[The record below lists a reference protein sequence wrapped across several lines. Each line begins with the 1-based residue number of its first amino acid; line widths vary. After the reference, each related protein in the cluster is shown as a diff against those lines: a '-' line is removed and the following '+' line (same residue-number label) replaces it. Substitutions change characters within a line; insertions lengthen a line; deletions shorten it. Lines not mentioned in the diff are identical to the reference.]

1 MIKNATQIRE
11 DANIVDIVGKYVTLK
26 RRGATYVGLCPFHT
40 ENSPSF
46 TVFPASNTFKCFGC
60 GQGGDAVH
68 FLMESQS
75 MTFPEALELVASE
88 SRIEIEY
95 ENRERRQEDLDRAKA
110 EQERRHQ
117 LSEMLNGVHRYY
129 ADNNPLPALYCDLE
143 SRREMVD
150 ADGRV
155 ISRETADRFGI
166 CYTPDD
172 NAVRKA
178 GFWDAGQLT
187 EIGVLG
193 KGDYG
198 EYDFFK
204 RRLIFRITD
213 HRGKAIGLAGRRL
226 RSEDHNPQSAPT
238 GGGDGG
244 GAKQRAKYINSKESL
259 LYRKSEVLFGLY
271 ENRRGI
277 KDAGFAVL
285 VEGYMD
291 VVTPHDYGVCNHVAP
306 CGTALTD
313 QQANLLKRYT
323 DEVLILR
330 DGDQAGLEAA
340 KRDVETL
347 ARAGLKVRICVMQ
360 PPADAAKAIEEQKA
374 DIFHQEKT
382 QEELIAKE
390 PKSDKK
396 PSKNDP
402 VVRSERLLEG
412 MKQKL
417 ARMQAELAAYKDPD
431 TFIRH
436 HNRSGYE
443 FFLEEKSQDA
453 IIWRVMCEY
462 DPDDVFKKD
471 MATQVAAQL
480 ISLIE
485 SETLREFYIKELTSN
500 KNLGSVKRILTDA
513 IKQFGTE
520 KNKKSDLTP
529 KQKQDVIKYGLYEK
543 DNCYFIAYD
552 INATG
557 FDISNFVIRPII
569 LIEGAKQSIRLIEV
583 VNQHGASRILDIN
596 SRNFVTA
603 QNFQNEI
610 EARGNF
616 LYKGEAKYFVR
627 IKSKVYDEMPTAYP
641 IYTMGLHR
649 EGFWTWANGIS
660 IEGKFFPVD
669 EYGLVTWNNTRYYL
683 PALSKIRDQV
693 KSDDFDNDF
702 EEEKFYI
709 FHGADPGIS
718 FREWTD
724 LIAQVHG
731 PNGIIG
737 LVYFCSAL
745 FRDVIFERLDGMF
758 PHLNLF
764 GLPGSG
770 KNQMGQSLT
779 APFGKFRPPVHC
791 VNATEAAFTRRV
803 SQVRNGIAWYDE
815 YSNNLDHRRVESLK
829 AFADGTGRARAQVDN
844 AQRTTATPV
853 VSAVIVSGQQQPTL
867 DIALFT
873 RCISLSFNKREFS
886 DTKDAH
892 ARLKEIEKTGHLAG
906 FVAWLQTFR
915 PKIVEDYFQE
925 FDTQLE
931 LFKERIAGAGQ
942 IMDRIVRSYAA
953 MLTTYTILER
963 NMTSTLDATFGF
975 SREDLLKAFEAA
987 IIAQREAVYSEDE
1000 ISIWWRMVEFF
1011 LADGEIEHGAD
1022 ILVEEA
1028 SDETYDLDWKGQK
1041 EVRDYRP
1048 AKRLVYVS
1056 FARTHPLYLERH
1068 QRQRGVKGLDM
1079 EALKYYLKASPA
1091 YQGWKKAKKF
1101 QGAPKTCFVF
1111 DAEKLPFELEDTVA
1125 VLARRR
1131 RAQDATEPPIG
1142 ADDTKPA
1149 DQVTVQETPIDETLP
1164 F

>member
-11 DANIVDIVGKYVTLK
+11 DANILDVIGKYVQLK
-26 RRGATYVGLCPFHT
+26 RRGVTYLGLCPFHT
-40 ENSPSF
+40 ENTPSF
-46 TVFPASNTFKCFGC
+46 TVYPATNTFKCFGC

-68 FLMESQS
+68 FLMESQG
-75 MTFPEALELVASE
+75 MTFPEALEVVASE
-88 SRIEIEY
+88 SRIEVEY
-95 ENRERRQEDLDRAKA
+95 ENRERRQEDIDRAKA
-110 EQERRHQ
+110 EQDRRHQ
-117 LSEMLNGVHRYY
+117 LSDMLAGVHRYY
-129 ADNNPLPALYCDLE
+129 ADHNPLPALYCDLE
-143 SRREMVD
+143 TRKEIVD
-150 ADGRV
+150 ADGRT
-155 ISRETADRFGI
+155 ISRDTADTFGI

-178 GFWDAGQLT
+178 GFWDVAPLT

-204 RRLIFRITD
+204 RRMLFRITD
-213 HRGKAIGLAGRRL
+213 QRGKAIGLAGRRL
-226 RSEDHNPQSAPT
+226 RSEDA
-238 GGGDGG
+238 GVGVGDGG
-244 GAKQRAKYINSKESL
+244 KQRAKYVNSKESV
-259 LYRKSEVLFGLY
+259 LYQKSHVLFGLF

-291 VVTPHDYGVCNHVAP
+291 VVTPHDFGVCNHVAP

-313 QQANLLKRYT
+313 QQATLLKRYT

-330 DGDQAGLEAA
+330 DGDQAGTEAA

-347 ARAGLKVRICVMQ
+347 VRAGLKVRICIMQ
-360 PPADAAKAIEEQKA
+360 PPADAIKKIEEQRA
-374 DIFHQEKT
+374 DIAEQEKKVA
-382 QEELIAKE
+382 ELRAAQHGA
-390 PKSDKK
+390 DKK

-402 VVRSERLLEG
+402 LLRAEHLLQG
-412 MKQKL
+412 MKDAL
-417 ARMQAELAAYKDPD
+417 DRMQAELAAYKDPD
-431 TFIRH
+431 AFVRYHKKT
-436 HNRSGYE
+436 GYE
-443 FFLEEKSQDA
+443 FFLEENSQDA
-453 IIWRVMCEY
+453 IIWRVMVEY
-462 DPDDVFKKD
+462 DEDDVFKKET
-471 MATQVAAQL
+471 ATHIAAQL
-480 ISLIE
+480 VSLIE
-485 SETLREFYIKELTSN
+485 SETLREYYIKELTA
-500 KNLGSVKRILTDA
+500 KNRLGSVKRILQDA
-513 IKQFGTE
+513 IKQYGET
-520 KNKKSDLTP
+520 KKAKSDLTP
-529 KQKQDVIKYGLYEK
+529 KQKQDVIKYGLYER

-552 INATG
+552 TNATG
-557 FDISNFVIRPII
+557 FDITNFIIKPII

-583 VNQHGASRILDIN
+583 LNQHGASRILDIN

-616 LYKGEAKYFVR
+616 LYKGESRYFVR

-660 IEGKFFPVD
+660 IEGKFHPVD

-709 FHGADPGIS
+709 FHGSDPGIS
-718 FREWTD
+718 FRDWT
-724 LIAQVHG
+724 LLMAQVHG

-737 LVYFCSAL
+737 LLYFCSAL

-770 KNQMGQSLT
+770 KNQLGQSLT

-803 SQVRNGIAWYDE
+803 SQVRNGISWYDE

-853 VSAVIVSGQQQPTL
+853 NSAVILSGQQQPTL

-886 DTKDAH
+886 DTKEAH
-892 ARLKEIEKTGHLAG
+892 ARLKDIEKTGHLAG

-915 PKIVEDYFQE
+915 PKIVEEFFTE

-931 LFKERIAGAGQ
+931 LFKQRIAGAGQ

-953 MLTTYTILER
+953 LLTTYTILDR
-963 NMTSTLDATFGF
+963 NMTSANSFGF
-975 SREDLLKAFEAA
+975 SREELLALLEQA
-987 IIAQREAVYSEDE
+987 IMAQRDAVYSEDE
-1000 ISIWWRMVEFF
+1000 ISIWWRMIEFF

-1041 EVRDYRP
+1041 EVREYRP

-1056 FARTHPLYLERH
+1056 FARSHPLYLERH

-1079 EALKYYLKASPA
+1079 EALKYYLKSSPA

-1101 QGAPKTCFVF
+1101 SGAPKTCFVF

-1131 RAQDATEPPIG
+1131 RTQDADEAPIG
-1142 ADDTKPA
+1142 ADPTQPPAPDTPA
-1149 DQVTVQETPIDETLP
+1149 QTNQESPLDDTLP